1 MEVSYKVDKENKV
14 VVCFGKDTAFD
25 VLDDLK
31 SSYDETTPLEALS
44 PFMIRDMFVA
54 KVKCDER
61 DEFDEFVG
69 KKLAYKRMMAKYI
82 DAKQKQV
89 NILLADLYSHENRLK
104 EILSNYE
111 VMRP

>member
-54 KVKCDER
+54 
-61 DEFDEFVG
+61 
-69 KKLAYKRMMAKYI
+69 
-82 DAKQKQV
+82 
-89 NILLADLYSHENRLK
+89 
-104 EILSNYE
+104 
-111 VMRP
+111 

>member
-82 DAKQKQV
+82 DAKQKIQKKQRNNV
-89 NILLADLYSHENRLK
+89 NSVS
-104 EILSNYE
+104 SNNYCVINFSTE
-111 VMRP
+111 